1 MRQTRKRR
9 VVTAVAAFAVLVG
22 IFLTTS
28 DAATS
33 EAAGTMG
40 PSTPVKVVRVLAN
53 GQTIKTYRYHTQSP
67 DEIADVYYDADW
79 VRSRPKRAAI
89 IVVHGGWWHNAN
101 RTSGARAAQRWL
113 DSGFVV
119 MNIDFRDAADHQ
131 AFVGSGREG
140 TTVTGARWPAQ
151 RIDVALAYDW
161 LKANAAQFNIDP
173 ARVGLYGFSAGGHI
187 ANTAAGVYGTAR
199 FRASASISGIQQPQ
213 RTADIVMNQ
222 GFEGDAPS
230 STLVKSFGY
239 MTSALGCSY
248 EPTWA
253 DCGAKWKSF
262 KPETYFGATK
272 PALYAVKGT
281 IDPVEPISA
290 LTATEDLLDRVGQ
303 DHLTVAV
310 SDRGHDEALVLG
322 SGTTDVARW
331 NQLVTWMRSKTA

>member
-1 MRQTRKRR
+1 MPNT
-9 VVTAVAAFAVLVG
+9 
-22 IFLTTS
+22 
-28 DAATS
+28 ATS
-33 EAAGTMG
+33 QAAGTMG
-40 PSTPVKVVRVLAN
+40 PPTPVKVVKVLAN
-53 GQTIKTYRYHTQSP
+53 GQTVATYRYHTQSP
-67 DEIADVYYDADW
+67 DEIADVYYDAHW
-79 VRSRPKRAAI
+79 VGSRTKRAAI

-101 RTSGARAAQRWL
+101 RASGARAAQKWL

-119 MNIDFRDAADHQ
+119 MNIEFRDAADHP

-140 TTVTGARWPAQ
+140 STVTGTRWPAQ

-161 LKANAAQFNIDP
+161 LKANAAQFGIDP

-187 ANTAAGVYGTAR
+187 ANVAAGVYGTAR

-222 GFEGDAPS
+222 GSGGDVPS
-230 STLVKSFGY
+230 STLAKSFGY

-248 EPTWA
+248 EPTWV
-253 DCGAKWKSF
+253 DCGAKWTSF

-272 PALYAVKGT
+272 PALYAIKGT
-281 IDPVEPISA
+281 VDPIEPISA
-290 LTATEDLLDRVGQ
+290 LTATEDLLARAGQ

-310 SDRGHDEALVLG
+310 SDRGHDENLVLG